1 MCSNL
6 FGLSTQAKRPGRI
19 IKSKPV
25 VDDDDDIEI
34 VTNTLG
40 ELSSGSTSTG
50 TDETVGLNVSEAST
64 ES

>member
-50 TDETVGLNVSEAST
+50 TDETVGL
-64 ES
+64 